1 MYEHVHEAT
10 SELHLSDVALHR
22 EGAASEHSLLQ
33 TTFVFALHPRATTTS
48 SVDDDGDLLLQ
59 RKKRLTLRHHGATS
73 LDSVALQIWP
83 ASVLLADYIIHVA
96 EQEKLMGCVV
106 ELGSG
111 CSALASLVASL
122 IKPTLPIFATD
133 AHLKSLHCLAANI
146 KSNNIG
152 SNVRIRKLDWM
163 TDDID
168 LLASCSP
175 SPAGL
180 FDWTE
185 EDLQK
190 IESEDGILL
199 LSADCIYDESLT
211 EAMIDAAYC
220 LMKRSKGPAVLLV
233 AMEKRFTFTLR
244 DLDSRA
250 PAYDHFV
257 SLLHIIDE
265 SNQDQIGGLGEVE
278 GVKKRMK
285 GRRIDVRSTVPEAIS
300 CSPVHI
306 NRSLDLLELWQIEL
320 AS

>member
-1 MYEHVHEAT
+1 MHGVS
-10 SELHLSDVALHR
+10 SELHLSDVSLHR
-22 EGAASEHSLLQ
+22 KGAASEHSLLQ

-48 SVDDDGDLLLQ
+48 SVVYVDDDGDLLIQ
-59 RKKRLTLRHHGATS
+59 RKKRLTLRHNGATS

-83 ASVLLADYIIHVA
+83 ASILLADYIIHIA
-96 EQEKLMGCVV
+96 EQEKIMGCVV

-111 CSALASLVASL
+111 CSALASLITSL
-122 IKPTLPIFATD
+122 VRPSLPIFATD
-133 AHLKSLHCLAANI
+133 AHLESLYCLADNV

-152 SNVRIRKLDWM
+152 SNVRIRKLNWM

-168 LLASCSP
+168 LLAS

-190 IESEDGILL
+190 MESKNGILL

-211 EAMIDAAYC
+211 EAMMDAAYC

-257 SLLHIIDE
+257 SLLHTIDE
-265 SNQDQIGGLGEVE
+265 INQDKIGGTEEEE

-320 AS
+320 AP